1 MILINLNC
9 SWWIYYLYVK
19 QLQKKSNFMLNRLCE
34 KWNLLEYIK
43 WISKNVENAMI
54 SSPLISRI
62 WNEEIRI
69 YCLKLYGVR
78 IIIFVRTLLNKV
90 SVLYSTL
97 IENFALFIF
106 GFSLSKYHPRQMM
119 GVRSRSSI
127 HNPFILGMKKIY
139 LHDAT

>member
-1 MILINLNC
+1 
-9 SWWIYYLYVK
+9 
-19 QLQKKSNFMLNRLCE
+19 
-34 KWNLLEYIK
+34 
-43 WISKNVENAMI
+43 MI

-127 HNPFILGMKKIY
+127 HNPFILGMKIY
-139 LHDAT
+139 ISSWCYINAWMVSILCLCIELLLYFGNEVGWSSSHPLLCLLHK